1 MRRQQ
6 LFQQVK
12 NIVHSF
18 DPEAKVFLYGSRARG
33 DHKKLSDWDFFVLT
47 SREFDYKQKDLLRD
61 KLYETELEANTLI
74 GSIIESQEKFEQLK
88 FMPLYQ
94 NILAEGVEI

>member
-18 DPEAKVFLYGSRARG
+18 DPEARVFLYGSRARG

-74 GSIIESQEKFEQLK
+74 GSIIESRERFEQLK

-94 NILAEGVEI
+94 NILAEGIEI

>member
-12 NIVHSF
+12 NIVHAF

-74 GSIIESQEKFEQLK
+74 GSIIESREKFEQLK